1 MIQCI
6 WTPDY
11 FVSPISTQII
21 FYVVIIIILSILL
34 KRDLNKI
41 DKEKIE
47 RWDARLE
54 ATKEPS
60 EESNLE
66 SIQ

>member
-11 FVSPISTQII
+11 FVLPISTQII
-21 FYVVIIIILSILL
+21 FYVVIIIILHILL

-66 SIQ
+66 PIQ